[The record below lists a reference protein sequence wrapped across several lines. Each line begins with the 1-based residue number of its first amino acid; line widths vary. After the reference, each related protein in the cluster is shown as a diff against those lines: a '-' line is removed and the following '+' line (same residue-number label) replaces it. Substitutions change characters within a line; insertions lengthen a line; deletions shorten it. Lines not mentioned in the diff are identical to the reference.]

1 MKRTSSQ
8 RKFNK
13 TIFILCQGTVT
24 EVQYFNHISEQIWFN
39 KNVAIKIKP
48 YHNSNALQFIRLAI
62 KNYKDDIN
70 SYDEFWVVFDKDETS
85 DDDFNKAVNLAE
97 QSKLKVAYSN
107 QAFEV
112 WLIHHFQELFSAF
125 DRNDYETTLNKLLEF
140 DYGKDEKT
148 AKKVAETLFPK
159 IEEAIKNSENSYNK
173 IEKSNPANEES
184 STMVYQLAKSILN
197 YNN

>member
-1 MKRTSSQ
+1 MKRTNSQ

-13 TIFILCQGTVT
+13 TIFILCQGEVT
-24 EVQYFNHISEQIWFN
+24 EYEYFQNIKKQIRFSE
-39 KNVAIKIKP
+39 KVALTIKP
-48 YHNSNALQFIRLAI
+48 YHNSNALQFIKYAI
-62 KNYKDDIN
+62 RNFKEDIN
-70 SYDEFWVVFDKDETS
+70 SYDEFWVVFDKDATS
-85 DDDFNKAVNLAE
+85 NDDFNKAVYLAE

-112 WLIHHFQELFSAF
+112 WLIHHFQELYSGL
-125 DRNDYETTLNKLLEF
+125 DRNDYETKLNKLLEF

-148 AKKVAETLFPK
+148 AKRVAETLFPK
-159 IEEAIKNSENSYNK
+159 IEEAIKNLENSYNK